1 MKKNKQKKKIKQHYC
16 KKLKASKDELLL
28 QKAKTVAKNSKE
40 ISTKTCQKLL
50 ILNFNPKKIWQT
62 I

>member
-1 MKKNKQKKKIKQHYC
+1 MKKNKQKKKIKQNYC

-40 ISTKTCQKLL
+40 ISTKTSK
-50 ILNFNPKKIWQT
+50 IVNFKF
-62 I
+62 